1 MDRKSTGF
9 EYDPETVGTRTGET
23 PLSAERLAG
32 GLLLL
37 AAIVVLGVV
46 GYKVFFQSPAS
57 APSEDS
63 RALTQVD
70 LRLTEIEKRMA
81 RLEESRKTAAATPA
95 PTMKKEKD
103 DPPDAP
109 SQPSTRSVPRI
120 TYRVTYQEPQVAKA
134 PDEHLA
140 AIQQGLG
147 ALQDAAKANREA
159 WQATSNQLAD
169 VAGQV
174 GAEHGE
180 ILRSQEELNQLL
192 ARTERTT
199 FAFELRRGLDRQP
212 VGPVSLSLKATN
224 EKKHRYT
231 ACVYI
236 QETCIELKD
245 RGPFEVVQFMMSGDT
260 IPSEVIATKVG
271 KDQVL
276 GYLEVPREKAAHQDI
291 SVERK

>member
-9 EYDPETVGTRTGET
+9 EYDGESVGTPAEQAPR
-23 PLSAERLAG
+23 SAERLAG

-37 AAIVVLGVV
+37 AAIVVLAIV
-46 GYKVFFQSPAS
+46 GYKVFFQSATNTP
-57 APSEDS
+57 PEN
-63 RALTQVD
+63 TQAFAQID

-81 RLEESRKTAAATPA
+81 RLEETHKMAAAAAVPNV
-95 PTMKKEKD
+95 KKEKEEP
-103 DPPDAP
+103 DPP
-109 SQPSTRSVPRI
+109 SQPSAHPVPRI
-120 TYRVTYQEPQVAKA
+120 TYRVTYQEPPVAKP
-134 PDEHLA
+134 PDDHLA

-159 WQATSNQLAD
+159 WQSTSNQLAD

-180 ILRSQEELNQLL
+180 ILRSREELNQLL

-212 VGPVSLSLKATN
+212 VGPVSLALKATN
-224 EKKHRYT
+224 EKKQRYT

-245 RGPFEVVQFMMSGDT
+245 RSPFEVVQFMMSGDT
-260 IPSEVIATKVG
+260 LPSEVIATKIG
-271 KDQVL
+271 KDQLL
-276 GYLEVPREKAAHQDI
+276 GYLEVPREKAGHQDI

>member
-9 EYDPETVGTRTGET
+9 EYDPETVGTPDGET
-23 PLSAERLAG
+23 PRSAERLAG

-46 GYKVFFQSPAS
+46 GYKVFFQSPSS
-57 APSEDS
+57 APPEDT
-63 RALTQVD
+63 RALTQLD
-70 LRLTEIEKRMA
+70 MRLTEIEKRLE
-81 RLEESRKTAAATPA
+81 RLEENRKAAAAAPA
-95 PTMKKEKD
+95 PTLKKEKAEQ
-103 DPPDAP
+103 PDSP
-109 SQPSTRSVPRI
+109 IQPSTRSVPRI

-140 AIQQGLG
+140 AIQKGLG
-147 ALQDAAKANREA
+147 ALQDAANENREA
-159 WQATSNQLAD
+159 WKVTSSQLAD

-231 ACVYI
+231 ACVYV

-245 RGPFEVVQFMMSGDT
+245 RSPFEVVQFMISGDT
-260 IPSEVIATKVG
+260 LPSEVIATKVG

-276 GYLEVPREKAAHQDI
+276 GYLEVPREKAGRQDI